1 MRMGW
6 TDNRK
11 TTCLQS
17 RLSPLRRDKKRRK
30 TLEGG
35 KTRIWTKKIKP
46 KATFMHHTLLKTL
59 SVEGNLWLFNYTST
73 FLTSRNT
80 PPSDKS
86 YPDMLEHFKNSMSST
101 VVQLLTIRILRR
113 GDGNEV
119 GSPVPSVLDL
129 CRALWSSGLLKG
141 TGWLSHWGLGLNKN
155 TLFIK
160 AVSIM

>member
-17 RLSPLRRDKKRRK
+17 RLSPLRRDKKRGKK

-46 KATFMHHTLLKTL
+46 KATIMHHTLLKTL
-59 SVEGNLWLFNYTST
+59 SVEGNLWLFNYSST

-80 PPSDKS
+80 PPSDTS
-86 YPDMLEHFKNSMSST
+86 YPDIYVRAFQKINVIYSGSASYYSNPKERWWKWSGFARPFCTGPLQSSL
-101 VVQLLTIRILRR
+101 VKWLVKGYGLALPL
-113 GDGNEV
+113 GV
-119 GSPVPSVLDL
+119 
-129 CRALWSSGLLKG
+129 RAE
-141 TGWLSHWGLGLNKN
+141 
-155 TLFIK
+155 
-160 AVSIM
+160 

>member
-86 YPDMLEHFKNSMSST
+86 YPDIYVRAFQKLDVIYSGSASYYSNPKERWWKWSGFARPFCTGPLQSSL
-101 VVQLLTIRILRR
+101 VKWLVKGYGLALPL
-113 GDGNEV
+113 GV
-119 GSPVPSVLDL
+119 
-129 CRALWSSGLLKG
+129 RAE
-141 TGWLSHWGLGLNKN
+141 
-155 TLFIK
+155 
-160 AVSIM
+160 